1 MTTLFRHSGLFVIGK
16 SKQAS
21 RSSRCDTREPLPGSR
36 ATDTADFEMAGLA
49 DQQRVRCGRFGK
61 SDGFRALV
69 TTDCSQI
76 LRRKARFLSIFFFGR
91 GAKREFF
98 FFFFFFFLKYKI

>member
-1 MTTLFRHSGLFVIGK
+1 MATLFRHSGLFVIGK

-76 LRRKARFLSIFFFGR
+76 LRRKARFLSIFFFLEEGR
-91 GAKREFF
+91 NVNS
-98 FFFFFFFLKYKI
+98 FFFFFFLN